1 MRDAPVRPGAA
12 ASAPRAGLLVEVRDD
27 GRGVV
32 VPGAEGVGLVSMR
45 ERAEEIGGTFAID
58 ARPGSGTTISAFL
71 PTAARAP
78 AEPVAEHRAAA
89 SSSRVDGLDGMTRV
103 LVVDDHP
110 LFRDGLAALL
120 RSVPDTEVV
129 GLAADG
135 EAACRLAAELA
146 PDVVVMDLNMPGLP
160 GLEAIRRLTRLD
172 PPPAV
177 LVLTMVDDDDS
188 VTAALQVGAGA
199 TCSRARCRR
208 RSSRRSA
215 RLRRAAP
222 SSARAPHSACSTAA
236 GAGTAPT

>member
-1 MRDAPVRPGAA
+1 
-12 ASAPRAGLLVEVRDD
+12 
-27 GRGVV
+27 
-32 VPGAEGVGLVSMR
+32 
-45 ERAEEIGGTFAID
+45 
-58 ARPGSGTTISAFL
+58 
-71 PTAARAP
+71 
-78 AEPVAEHRAAA
+78 
-89 SSSRVDGLDGMTRV
+89 MTRV

-110 LFRDGLAALL
+110 IFRDGLAALL

-188 VTAALQVGAGA
+188 VTAALQVGARGYLLKGA
-199 TCSRARCRR
+199 VQEEVLAAISTVAAGGAVFGAGAAQRVLDGGRR
-208 RSSRRSA
+208 RHNPDLTEREA
-215 RLRRAAP
+215 QVLALI
-222 SSARAPHSACSTAA
+222 AA
-236 GAGTAPT
+236 GSDNAAIARELGVSVKTVQNHVSRVLAKLQVRDRTQAALRMRGL